1 MSFSSSRRASFD
13 VYYEKLYNEMDA
25 DDYTPSPAMSSTV
38 NSFSRSPSSAAQTIV
53 AEEDERAK
61 NVDTGSDFSD
71 DDQPFHDIDFD
82 EHIASINFYDSL
94 PSFNDTYEDPFA
106 AGSFF
111 PDMPVSPTDGF
122 YVNPSSIQPD
132 HNAIPLPQSPAPAP
146 VFNLDTFKSANNVE
160 IPLLPTTETTETS
173 LPITLSPI
181 TTDRPIVPLRA
192 GGRAPRARRRSVI
205 IAPSDN
211 EDSDNEPDD
220 DDYCPSPPLNP
231 KKRRRSSQPAAP
243 PPKKAKVA
251 TTKAPASSSTGSST
265 KPKVARKQRLPPA
278 PRNVQ
283 VVGINLLELLDT
295 MNWKCQACRWEQE
308 NHRKPDFIRHLLT
321 HQQPDK
327 NDQSKGYWCKGLKL
341 VDREAYNKMA
351 IRDGRETI
359 PEDAGEI
366 VYLFE
371 QRVGGCMRNFSRRDA
386 LKRHI
391 DNPNNS
397 CCGHALEPFQEF
409 DFVKEKIFRL

>member
-13 VYYEKLYNEMDA
+13 VYYEKLYNEMDE

-61 NVDTGSDFSD
+61 NVDTDSDFSD

-82 EHIASINFYDSL
+82 EHIAGINFYDSL

-111 PDMPVSPTDGF
+111 PDMPVSPTEGF
-122 YVNPSSIQPD
+122 YVNPSNVQPD
-132 HNAIPLPQSPAPAP
+132 HNTIPLPQSPEPAP

-160 IPLLPTTETTETS
+160 IPLLPAPETS
-173 LPITLSPI
+173 LPITETLSPI
-181 TTDRPIVPLRA
+181 TEDRPIVPLRA
-192 GGRAPRARRRSVI
+192 GGHAARARRRSVI

-231 KKRRRSSQPAAP
+231 KKRRRSSQPGAP
-243 PPKKAKVA
+243 APKKAKVA
-251 TTKAPASSSTGSST
+251 TTKAPASSSTSSST

-321 HQQPDK
+321 HQQPDR
-327 NDQSKGYWCKGLKL
+327 NDQSQGYWCKGLKL

-351 IRDGRETI
+351 IRDGRQTI